1 MSLQLKQH
9 FILLLAE
16 KLDRHMTGDR
26 KGDIEEDLK
35 KGMSRSG
42 TR

>member
-1 MSLQLKQH
+1 MSLQIKQH

-16 KLDRHMTGDR
+16 KHDCHMTGDR
-26 KGDIEEDLK
+26 KGDKEEDLK